1 MAEEIDDCNRENA
14 GRPICVKME
23 LSPAKIAVRTR
34 SWRGPRHNIC
44 SNAPVFTCDVA
55 LNANCPKAV
64 DRTMPMTSDEL
75 LDFLVS
81 NGIAAKTV
89 THPPLSTVTESQMLR
104 GQIAGGHTKNLFLK
118 DKKSRYFLVTVEED
132 ATVDLKGVHQIIG
145 ASGRV
150 SFGSA
155 DAMMSML
162 GVSPGAVTL
171 FGVIND
177 RDHEVTVV
185 VDSALMEEDT
195 INAHPLVNTATTS
208 IARPDLLR
216 FFKLTGH
223 EPLVLKV
230 SA

>member
-1 MAEEIDDCNRENA
+1 
-14 GRPICVKME
+14 
-23 LSPAKIAVRTR
+23 
-34 SWRGPRHNIC
+34 
-44 SNAPVFTCDVA
+44 
-55 LNANCPKAV
+55 
-64 DRTMPMTSDEL
+64 MPMTSDEL
-75 LDFLVS
+75 LDFLAL
-81 NGIAAKTV
+81 NGIEAKTV
-89 THPPLSTVTESQMLR
+89 THPPLATVAESQALR
-104 GQIAGGHTKNLFLK
+104 GQITGGHTKNLFLK
-118 DKKSRYFLVTVEED
+118 DKKSRYFLVTVEEE
-132 ATVDLKGVHQIIG
+132 AVVDLKTIHQFIG

-155 DAMMSML
+155 DAMMDML

-177 RDHEVTVV
+177 RDHQISVII
-185 VDSALMEEDT
+185 DSALMEEVT

-208 IARPDLLR
+208 ISRDDLVR